1 MLTKQLEYTCIP
13 PPVSLA
19 ELSVMMRSVCGVKYI
34 VELEQSRIPPPD
46 RAELLDIFVELENTR
61 VDSMASIA
69 EQLLETIV
77 MPFISR

>member
-1 MLTKQLEYTCIP
+1 M
-13 PPVSLA
+13 VS
-19 ELSVMMRSVCGVKYI
+19 SIII